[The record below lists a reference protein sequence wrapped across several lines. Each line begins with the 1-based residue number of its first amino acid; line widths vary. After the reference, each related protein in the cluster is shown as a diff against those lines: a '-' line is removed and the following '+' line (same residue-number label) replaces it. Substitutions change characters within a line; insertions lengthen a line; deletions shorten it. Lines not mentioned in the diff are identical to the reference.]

1 MSRNQI
7 VLLIVLALVAAL
19 VLALALR
26 SRQAPFLPGD
36 EDHRSSPSA
45 QPCAECHGPDGVL
58 PRSQNH
64 PLGEDCFRCHARE

>member
-7 VLLIVLALVAAL
+7 VLLIVLALGAAL

-26 SRQAPFLPGD
+26 SRQAPFLPAD
-36 EDHRSSPSA
+36 EDHRGA
-45 QPCAECHGPDGVL
+45 QPCDECHGPDGVL

-64 PLGEDCFRCHARE
+64 PLGEDCFRCHAHE